1 MSLAG
6 SRLIPGIISSIRHRT
21 LRLKHRLSRPQNA
34 RHRRRVPSAP
44 LRSSAVRN
52 RTPRSVLWSGLRVF
66 MDKII
71 DFRQHA
77 QECRQLAAR
86 CKVPEESEM
95 LLRMA
100 DSWDAGVD

>member
-1 MSLAG
+1 
-6 SRLIPGIISSIRHRT
+6 
-21 LRLKHRLSRPQNA
+21 
-34 RHRRRVPSAP
+34 
-44 LRSSAVRN
+44 
-52 RTPRSVLWSGLRVF
+52 

-100 DSWDAGVD
+100 DSWEALAHVREQSLERKRKLRLQDDL